1 MFISFAKITGM
12 GEGCLLS
19 WGEALLGISAGYD
32 QNKKFTDQSSGS
44 SWQYEN
50 FGHQNVY
57 VIMFMSSDEV
67 LNVCVIE
74 CILCRYVLY
83 Q

>member
-32 QNKKFTDQSSGS
+32 QNKKFKDQSSGS
-44 SWQYEN
+44 EVVGN
-50 FGHQNVY
+50 MK
-57 VIMFMSSDEV
+57 ILATKMFMF
-67 LNVCVIE
+67 LI
-74 CILCRYVLY
+74 I
-83 Q
+83 

>member
-32 QNKKFTDQSSGS
+32 QNKKFKDQSSGS

-50 FGHQNVY
+50 FGH
-57 VIMFMSSDEV
+57 
-67 LNVCVIE
+67 
-74 CILCRYVLY
+74 
-83 Q
+83 

>member
-32 QNKKFTDQSSGS
+32 QNKKFKDQSSGS

-57 VIMFMSSDEV
+57 VFNDLKTTLGFLDDLV
-67 LNVCVIE
+67 PGF
-74 CILCRYVLY
+74 R
-83 Q
+83 

>member
-32 QNKKFTDQSSGS
+32 QNKKFKDQSSGS
-44 SWQYEN
+44 SWQHEN

-57 VIMFMSSDEV
+57 VFNNLKTTLGFLDDLVSGF
-67 LNVCVIE
+67 
-74 CILCRYVLY
+74 R
-83 Q
+83 